1 MIVVAFFGVF
11 QLLSRRDFFSDLLDD
26 DVHLVVA
33 VVDVAEGGR
42 PLELVRDLPVDS
54 RLEERVK

>member
-26 DVHLVVA
+26 DEYLVAA

>member
-26 DVHLVVA
+26 DEHLVAA